1 MIAVV
6 KRYRRFQ
13 AILNPVVELKLDS
26 GMVGLFVFLL
36 ILAVAAKT
44 KTSTVQLCLQLWAL
58 KKGTVRW
65 FSLENDNAFQ
75 WSFKIKKQIVLF
87 ENFKNANNHIATFAT
102 CMAKSCSGFCTST
115 TQLSFPGKTF
125 QIKTEIQYH

>member
-13 AILNPVVELKLDS
+13 AILNPVVEQKLDS
-26 GMVGLFVFLL
+26 RMVSPFVFLL

-44 KTSTVQLCLQLWAL
+44 KTSTVQLCLRLWAL
-58 KKGTVRW
+58 KKGTVQW

-75 WSFKIKKQIVLF
+75 WSFKIRKADRAF
-87 ENFKNANNHIATFAT
+87 REF
-102 CMAKSCSGFCTST
+102 
-115 TQLSFPGKTF
+115 
-125 QIKTEIQYH
+125 